1 MIDIAGNVVP
11 PSKIKICPCI
21 IATQEQ
27 GGTVSLVNFK
37 TDGKGTCLLSN

>member
-11 PSKIKICPCI
+11 PSKIKICPRI

-27 GGTVSLVNFK
+27 GGAS
-37 TDGKGTCLLSN
+37 